1 MRPLAL
7 SRRALVPVLP
17 LLFSACN
24 DGNSQAARVL
34 GPQSEFGGL
43 AADPERHWFIAGDAA
58 SGRLVVVDGSDGA
71 LQFDLPGNGI
81 GISGLRYDPCTRS
94 LYAALARRGRLQV
107 YDPATLV
114 LRNTL
119 LVPEA
124 PFALANAPAGALLM
138 VTTRGLLHFDPATQA
153 RTTLLPAIAP
163 DALLATSRDAT
174 IGFAAETFGTTTVVH
189 RFDLTQLG
197 APPIDNSG
205 DPLDGELVALA
216 LDEVAGRLFVGTASA
231 PGIHVL
237 DATTLALQETID
249 VGDGLTGMALSTT
262 GLRLFWTTDA
272 PLVESVIVE
281 PRFEG
286 PSVALLEAPRPRGLV
301 LADDNQELAVWSAAG
316 TLATYPIRDFW
327 MQAPAAFR
335 QGATGTMTLK
345 GEPNAAWFLF
355 LSGEA
360 APLVLD
366 RKNPGPDPR
375 LLELSLS
382 AGFQLAASG
391 TFDANGDATLS
402 DEIPTGLPDPVEL
415 VFQAVQTQ
423 SLVNRRY
430 TLSNA
435 QVVRI
440 LGPECQ

>member
-7 SRRALVPVLP
+7 SRHALGLALP
-17 LLFSACN
+17 LLFAACN
-24 DGNSQAARVL
+24 DGNSQATRVL
-34 GPQSEFGGL
+34 GPQSAFGGL
-43 AADPERHWFIAGDAA
+43 AADPERHWFIAGDAT
-58 SGRLVVVDGSDGA
+58 SGRLVVVDGSDGS

-94 LYAALARRGRLQV
+94 LYAALSRRGRLQV

-153 RTTLLPAIAP
+153 RTTLLSTVAA
-163 DALLATSRDAT
+163 DALLANSRDAT
-174 IGFAAETFGTTTVVH
+174 IGFAAETVAGSTVLH

-197 APPIDNSG
+197 SA
-205 DPLDGELVALA
+205 PLDNAATPLAGELIALA

-231 PGIHVL
+231 PGLHVL
-237 DATTLALQETID
+237 DATTLALLETID
-249 VGDGLTGMALSTT
+249 VGDGLSGMALSTT

-272 PLVESVIVE
+272 PLVESLIVE

-286 PSVALLEAPRPRGLV
+286 PSVAMLAPPRPRGLT
-301 LADDNQELAVWSAAG
+301 LAEDNQELAVWSADG
-316 TLATYPIRDFW
+316 TLATYAIRDFW

-355 LSGEA
+355 LSGE
-360 APLVLD
+360 PGPFVLD
-366 RKNPGPDPR
+366 RQPGPDPR

-402 DEIPTGLPDPVEL
+402 DEIPTGLLDPVEL

-435 QVVRI
+435 LVIRI